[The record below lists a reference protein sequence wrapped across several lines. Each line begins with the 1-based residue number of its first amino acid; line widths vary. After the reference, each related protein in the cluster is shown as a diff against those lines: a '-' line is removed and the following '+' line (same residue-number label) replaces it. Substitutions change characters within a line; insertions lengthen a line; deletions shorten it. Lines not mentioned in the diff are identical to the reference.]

1 MEQWLEEIDLLE
13 EEFRRLIRTCEKM
26 HDIWDS
32 LSTSVAPIFYPEWEG
47 QRRLFPHSA
56 SQAPPPSYCAY
67 ALQKSAMY
75 RQMAARAQTRF
86 GKSGGTSLKEGE
98 SLSEH
103 VRRRRPKTTVEWSK
117 IQVDDVS
124 TV

>member
-13 EEFRRLIRTCEKM
+13 EEFRRLIRACE
-26 HDIWDS
+26 
-32 LSTSVAPIFYPEWEG
+32 
-47 QRRLFPHSA
+47 
-56 SQAPPPSYCAY
+56 
-67 ALQKSAMY
+67 
-75 RQMAARAQTRF
+75 MAARAQTRF

-103 VRRRRPKTTVEWSK
+103 VRRWRPKTTVEWSK